1 MGEIHSH
8 SIPLES
14 RESVCRIRRRECKVA
29 WSSAFLGP
37 VLRDPKERLFG
48 ISPATARG
56 LLGFSKRVIG
66 ALRTNLAALPVAG
79 TAN

>member
-29 WSSAFLGP
+29 WSSAFLD
-37 VLRDPKERLFG
+37 LY
-48 ISPATARG
+48 SAT
-56 LLGFSKRVIG
+56 LKNGFSAFLWRRPLVCSDFRKG
-66 ALRTNLAALPVAG
+66 
-79 TAN
+79 